1 MLKPLPDPIGIRIMQ
16 PGPKNLQSFAVK
28 RNVDAGS
35 NVNIMLPAGSN
46 SRYSATLAAALLG
59 ALHNECRDAAMR
71 IIARVDVLSTPAG
84 KNVKHGDAASLDALI
99 VQMNADPSA
108 YADETLKTFD
118 WLRDVERYCEQRGR
132 EMILL
137 VQQQTNSRIEAERA
151 VCPLEAERGIVGN
164 PSHVIQV
171 AHVGSLARRQRMGI
185 EDGLSKKGA
194 LSIERNNIIVVAH
207 NHVRDPANPLM
218 ENPLETASLFAATLE
233 DLGVPLQALRR
244 SAAFLKGLLSK

>member
-16 PGPKNLQSFAVK
+16 PGPQNLEMFARK
-28 RNVDAGS
+28 RGIDAQS
-35 NVNIMLPAGSN
+35 NVNVMLPAGSN
-46 SRYSATLAAALLG
+46 SRYGATLAAALLG

-99 VQMNADPSA
+99 VQMNANPSA
-108 YADETLKTFD
+108 HADETLKTFD
-118 WLRDVERYCEQRGR
+118 WLRGVDRYCQQRGR

-137 VQQQTNSRIEAERA
+137 VQQQTNSRIEAQRA
-151 VCPLEAERGIVGN
+151 VCPPETERGIVGN

-185 EDGLSKKGA
+185 EDGLSTKGA
-194 LSIERNNIIVVAH
+194 LSIERRNIIVAAH
-207 NHVRDPANPLM
+207 NQVRDPANPLM
-218 ENPLETASLFAATLE
+218 ENPLETASLFAAALE

-244 SAAFLKGLLSK
+244 SASFLKGLLSK